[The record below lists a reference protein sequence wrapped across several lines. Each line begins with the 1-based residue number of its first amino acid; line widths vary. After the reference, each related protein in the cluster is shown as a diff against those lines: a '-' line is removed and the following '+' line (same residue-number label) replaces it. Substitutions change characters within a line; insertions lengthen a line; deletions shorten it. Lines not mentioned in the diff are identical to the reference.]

1 MCELF
6 GLSASHPVRAR
17 ETPLGRFPPRGGRL
31 ADNPDGWGLA
41 WREAGAFRVAKEA
54 RPGCDSALFAQLAET
69 LASDLVIAHVR
80 KARFPPVNTLGNT
93 HPFRR
98 ACCGRTWVFAHNGLV
113 PEIVEMEES
122 RPERFC
128 LPEGET
134 DSEFAFCHLLG
145 HLHEH
150 LGRHVH
156 DPADDWLAEVARIS
170 ELIALGGKF
179 NFLLSDGAYLIAFG
193 HDRLHY
199 LETAGAVPAV
209 ALVATEPLTDQGGWT
224 AFAPGE
230 LRIYR
235 AGVLVERLRTR
246 PPEPE
251 IKPEAAP

>member
-1 MCELF
+1 M
-6 GLSASHPVRAR
+6 
-17 ETPLGRFPPRGGRL
+17 
-31 ADNPDGWGLA
+31 
-41 WREAGAFRVAKEA
+41 
-54 RPGCDSALFAQLAET
+54 
-69 LASDLVIAHVR
+69 
-80 KARFPPVNTLGNT
+80 
-93 HPFRR
+93 
-98 ACCGRTWVFAHNGLV
+98 FAHNGLV
-113 PEIVEMEES
+113 PEIVEMEEA

-156 DPADDWLAEVARIS
+156 DPAADWLAEVARIS

-179 NFLLSDGAYLIAFG
+179 NFLLSDGAYLIAYG

-199 LETAGAVPAV
+199 LETAGGAPDV
-209 ALVATEPLTDQGGWT
+209 ALVATEPLSGHGGWT
-224 AFAPGE
+224 PFAPGE

-235 AGVLVERLRTR
+235 SGALVERLQTH

-251 IKPEAAP
+251 IKPKAAL